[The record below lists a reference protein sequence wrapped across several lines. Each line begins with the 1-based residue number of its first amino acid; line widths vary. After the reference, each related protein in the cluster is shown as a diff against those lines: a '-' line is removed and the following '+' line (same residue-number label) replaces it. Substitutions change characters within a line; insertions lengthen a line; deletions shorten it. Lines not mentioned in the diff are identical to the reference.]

1 MTGKVVDFDAERIA
15 QAEKEARII
24 ELRRTGAT
32 WELIAKATGYANASG
47 AYKAYQKAIG
57 KIVAPKVEELRAV
70 EVDRLD
76 RLQFAIWERAKDGD
90 IKAIDAVLRI
100 LDRRT
105 RILGLDAP
113 TKIQAEI
120 VTYDGSIL
128 EEHTQRIIDLVR
140 STRVTEGDVGS
151 ESSETRAI
159 TEQ

>member
-1 MTGKVVDFDAERIA
+1 MTGKIVDLDAERIA

-47 AYKAYQKAIG
+47 AHKAYQKALGRIIEP
-57 KIVAPKVEELRAV
+57 KIEELRAT
-70 EVDRLD
+70 EIDRLD
-76 RLQFAIWERAKDGD
+76 RLQFAIWERAKEGD

-100 LDRRT
+100 LDRRV

-128 EEHTQRIIDLVR
+128 EEHTQRVIELVR
-140 STRVTEGDVGS
+140 STRVTESDMGS
-151 ESSETRAI
+151 DTSETG
-159 TEQ
+159 TVTDE

>member
-32 WELIAKATGYANASG
+32 WELIAKTVGYANASG
-47 AYKAYQKAIG
+47 AYKAYQKALGRIVEP
-57 KIVAPKVEELRAV
+57 KIEELRAV

-128 EEHTQRIIDLVR
+128 EEHTQRIVDLVR
-140 STRVTEGDVGS
+140 STRVTEGDMGS
-151 ESSETRAI
+151 DPSAPRAI
-159 TEQ
+159 TE

>member
-1 MTGKVVDFDAERIA
+1 MTGKIVDLDAERIA
-15 QAEKEARII
+15 QAEKEAKII

-32 WELIAKATGYANASG
+32 WELIAKAVGYANASG

-57 KIVAPKVEELRAV
+57 KIVAPKIEELRAI
-70 EVDRLD
+70 ETDRLD
-76 RLQFAIWERAKDGD
+76 RLQFAIWDRAKEGD

-120 VTYDGSIL
+120 ITYDGNIL
-128 EEHTQRIIDLVR
+128 QEHTQRIIELVR
-140 STRVTEGDVGS
+140 STREPQSDVGS
-151 ESSETRAI
+151 DSSETGTI
-159 TEQ
+159 TE

>member
-1 MTGKVVDFDAERIA
+1 MTGKVVDLDAERIA

-32 WELIAKATGYANASG
+32 WEFIAKVTGYANASG
-47 AYKAYQKAIG
+47 AYKAYQRALG
-57 KIVAPKVEELRAV
+57 KIVQPKIDELRAV

-140 STRVTEGDVGS
+140 STRVTESDMGS
-151 ESSETRAI
+151 DPSAPRAI
-159 TEQ
+159 TE

>member
-1 MTGKVVDFDAERIA
+1 MTGKIVDIDAERIA

-47 AYKAYQKAIG
+47 AHKAYQKALG
-57 KIVAPKVEELRAV
+57 KIVAPKIEELRV
-70 EVDRLD
+70 TEVDRLD
-76 RLQFAIWERAKDGD
+76 RLQFAIWDRAKEGD

-140 STRVTEGDVGS
+140 STRQPESDMGS
-151 ESSETRAI
+151 DPSAPRAI
-159 TEQ
+159 TE